1 MRARRRIASKVSA
14 SVVSRDSGV
23 RKGSVTGDT
32 LPRMRR
38 VAPLALVLVLG
49 AAAPAAA
56 KPAAPQLLDLR
67 VTNGSTPFLGD
78 GPLLTT
84 VSPNGDGFRDAAHV
98 RSDWPHR
105 PRVALTVIQTDT
117 AKSDPEASA
126 SNVVQRLR
134 PRAFAPGAHELVWT
148 PRRGIAPRTYVL
160 QLTVSGGGP

>member
-1 MRARRRIASKVSA
+1 MPTKYRPA
-14 SVVSRDSGV
+14 VVSRDSGV

-49 AAAPAAA
+49 AALRRRRIQPPRASRSAGDERVDAVSRRR
-56 KPAAPQLLDLR
+56 AAP
-67 VTNGSTPFLGD
+67 
-78 GPLLTT
+78 TT

-98 RSDWPHR
+98 QFRLAAPA
-105 PRVALTVIQTDT
+105 RVALTVIQTDT

-126 SNVVQRLR
+126 ANVVQRLR

-148 PRRGIAPRTYVL
+148 PRRESRRGRTC
-160 QLTVSGGGP
+160 SS